1 VIKLS
6 RYLIVN
12 LFFCLHIHQ
21 SIVHKDDIEYYISMT
36 QTSINHLCD
45 GVHSVTLDRGDLPY
59 LLVAFFLTL

>member
-12 LFFCLHIHQ
+12 LFCLHIHQ
-21 SIVHKDDIEYYISMT
+21 SIVHKEDIEYYISMT

-45 GVHSVTLDRGDLPY
+45 GVHSVTLDRRDLSY
-59 LLVAFFLTL
+59 MLVLSLSS